1 MEFRDD
7 NWVNLYYLSALTEE
21 RTFEEVNSIWSL
33 DHSEERRSNVESE
46 LERLANLRIVD
57 KTGDEFK
64 AKLKSQSFVD
74 ELKTYCQSHEILEDV
89 ENVVQHLKTLRLE
102 GNKDLLLRTS
112 QIKYFY
118 NYQEK
123 LPKEDPM
130 KFFSDLLK
138 IFEKES
144 LPEKAR
150 LNEKQAQD
158 LLDQAKERRKR

>member
-7 NWVNLYYLSALTEE
+7 NWVNLYYLSALAEE
-21 RTFEEVNSIWSL
+21 RTFEEVNSMWSL
-33 DHSEERRSNVESE
+33 DESEERRSNVEKE
-46 LERLANLRIVD
+46 LERLASLRILEKNDD
-57 KTGDEFK
+57 KFK

-74 ELKTYCQSHEILEDV
+74 ELKTYSRSHGILDDE
-89 ENVVQHLKTLRLE
+89 EKIVQHLKTLRME

-118 NYQEK
+118 NYKEN

-130 KFFSDLLK
+130 KFLSNLLK
-138 IFEKES
+138 TFEEES
-144 LPEKAR
+144 LPKKAR

-158 LLDQAKERRKR
+158 LLDQTKERREK